1 MPSDMQNMTFKVSG
15 MSCMGCVNSV
25 KRLLTALAGVGSV
38 DVDLGA
44 GRVDV
49 SYDPGQVQVQ
59 AMRSA
64 IESGGYQVLS

>member
-1 MPSDMQNMTFKVSG
+1 MQNITFKVSG

-25 KRLLTALAGVGSV
+25 KRLLTALTGVGSV
-38 DVDLGA
+38 EVDLGA

-49 SYDPGQVQVQ
+49 SFDPGQVQVD

-64 IESGGYQVLS
+64 IESGGYQVLA